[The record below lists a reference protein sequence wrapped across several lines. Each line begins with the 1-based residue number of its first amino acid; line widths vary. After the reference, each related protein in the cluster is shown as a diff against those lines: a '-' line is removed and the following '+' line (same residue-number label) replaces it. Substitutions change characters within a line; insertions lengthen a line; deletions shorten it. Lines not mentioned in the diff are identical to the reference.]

1 MIHETGPYKAIGK
14 FIIKGNIINIDEP
27 TNEEESQEQK
37 YQRRRLAYA
46 MKMRDQEVERE
57 LQRREANMCPI
68 CHMLIPT
75 SGICDCGYNKYE
87 QHDTPITKTQRKLR
101 ILHI

>member
-1 MIHETGPYKAIGK
+1 MTHEHGPYKAIGK
-14 FIIKGNIINIDEP
+14 YIVKGNIIDIDVP
-27 TNEEESQEQK
+27 TNEEETEEQCL
-37 YQRRRLAYA
+37 RRHKLSVAL
-46 MKMRDQEVERE
+46 KMRDMEVEYE
-57 LQRREANMCPI
+57 FQRRESNMCPI

-87 QHDTPITKTQRKLR
+87 QHDTTITNTQRKLR